1 MRERRFQSRI
11 TLTDIQ
17 RIRVISYIKQIFH
30 TRLACT
36 SPIGKAQLADFR
48 KSVTKINVRSKIEHI
63 SFYHSIYFGL
73 LIIQSGVL
81 RLQRYSKV
89 QSIFLADNIK
99 SCINIMVII
108 FILSI
113 LTQISIFI
121 LFISYRQA
129 ITKIPKPILSFICIR
144 NQAVGTSVTFTI
156 FILKFITEL

>member
-63 SFYHSIYFGL
+63 SFYYSIYFGF
-73 LIIQSGVL
+73 LIIQSVSSPRFYIVYKIK
-81 RLQRYSKV
+81 RL
-89 QSIFLADNIK
+89 
-99 SCINIMVII
+99 M
-108 FILSI
+108 
-113 LTQISIFI
+113 
-121 LFISYRQA
+121 
-129 ITKIPKPILSFICIR
+129 IPF
-144 NQAVGTSVTFTI
+144 
-156 FILKFITEL
+156 